1 LRCAAY
7 TGSRARLRVLE
18 ENSCRSTRGVSA
30 ADYPEEVWTAL
41 TAKYPIGRVG
51 EPEGI
56 ANAVLFLASDEFKFI
71 TGLEMVVDGGYSIQ

>member
-1 LRCAAY
+1 M
-7 TGSRARLRVLE
+7 
-18 ENSCRSTRGVSA
+18 
-30 ADYPEEVWTAL
+30 WTAL